1 VVAEQLEEASHVP
14 AVAYLQAQRARDDLR
29 QRMLA
34 QFSQFDALL
43 MPTTR
48 VPAPKS
54 AEVDEY
60 FLVLSQNCILWS
72 FIGFPVVSVPCGWT
86 PGRLPVGAQLV
97 AGPHEDYRLLALA
110 AALEA
115 TLGE

>member
-1 VVAEQLEEASHVP
+1 
-14 AVAYLQAQRARDDLR
+14 
-29 QRMLA
+29 
-34 QFSQFDALL
+34 

-48 VPAPKS
+48 VAAPKS
-54 AEVDEY
+54 TEVDDY

-86 PGRLPVGAQLV
+86 SDGLPVGAQLV
-97 AGPHEDYRLLALA
+97 AGPYEDYRLLALA

-115 TLGE
+115 GI

>member
-1 VVAEQLEEASHVP
+1 
-14 AVAYLQAQRARDDLR
+14 
-29 QRMLA
+29 
-34 QFSQFDALL
+34 

-48 VPAPKS
+48 VAAPKS
-54 AEVDEY
+54 EEVDNY

-86 PGRLPVGAQLV
+86 AHGLPVGAQLV
-97 AGPHEDYRLLALA
+97 TGPNEDDRLLALA

-115 TLGE
+115 KIGE